1 MEIALLIV
9 SFFFLLAIGVPVGWA
24 LGVAGILVLF
34 TGLDPAVALTTY
46 GQQFMV
52 SLDSFTLLAIPFF
65 ILAGQIMNRGGI
77 AHRLINFAKSLIGSL
92 PGGLAQV
99 DVGPAVLFG
108 VVAGSAV
115 AAASAIGSIL
125 APRMEQ
131 EGYSNEFGAAVNTTS
146 PSMGLVVPP
155 SDILTIYALS
165 RV

>member
-65 ILAGQIMNRGGI
+65 ILAGQIMNRGGD
-77 AHRLINFAKSLIGSL
+77 R
-92 PGGLAQV
+92 P
-99 DVGPAVLFG
+99 PA
-108 VVAGSAV
+108 
-115 AAASAIGSIL
+115 
-125 APRMEQ
+125 
-131 EGYSNEFGAAVNTTS
+131 Y
-146 PSMGLVVPP
+146 
-155 SDILTIYALS
+155 
-165 RV
+165 